1 MKRAQDKV
9 VIITGGANG
18 IGRVSAL
25 RFAAEGAHVVIW
37 DIDAAKAEDTRTKII
52 ARGEHHPA

>member
-9 VIITGGANG
+9 VIITGGASG

-25 RFAAEGAHVVIW
+25 RFAAEGATVIIW
-37 DIDAAKAEDTRTKII
+37 DIDAAKAEATR
-52 ARGEHHPA
+52 G